1 MDILR
6 SQFKTLPYP
15 DTDCT
20 GKTVIITGAN
30 IGLGKEAARHF
41 VRLNAK
47 VILAV
52 RSSSKGEEAKK
63 DIESTSKKTGLTEVW
78 ELDLAR
84 YSSVQAFIER
94 ASSLPRIDIVIMNA
108 STALFSFD
116 TAEDSESTITV
127 NVISTFLLVVA
138 FLPLLRTFATTWG
151 ILPTITIVGSD
162 MHHYTKFPERLKP
175 NSLAALNERSANM
188 QERYAISPRLLAS
201 IQATKL
207 MQLYH
212 SYATS
217 KLLQLLA
224 FQEISLRL
232 ADKEPMVV
240 LNMVNPGLC
249 KTALTR
255 RTTGALKLQID
266 VAKSLIARTAEV
278 GSRTLVHGGTAG
290 LKSYGCYM
298 SDCNV
303 DK

>member
-6 SQFKTLPYP
+6 SQLKTLPYP
-15 DTDCT
+15 GTDCT

-30 IGLGKEAARHF
+30 TGLGKEAAQHF

-52 RSSSKGEEAKK
+52 RSMAKGEEARK
-63 DIESTSKKTGLTEVW
+63 DIESTTEITGTTEVW
-78 ELDLAR
+78 ELDLAS
-84 YSSVQAFIER
+84 YASVKAFSKR
-94 ASSLPRIDIVIMNA
+94 ASSLPRVDLVIMNA
-108 STALFSFD
+108 SIALYSFE

-151 ILPTITIVGSD
+151 ILPTVTIVGSD
-162 MHHYTKFPERLKP
+162 MHHYTKFSERLSP

-188 QERYAISPRLLAS
+188 QERYAISHRLLAS
-201 IQATKL
+201 TQGMKL

-224 FQEISLRL
+224 FQEISSRL

-255 RTTGALKLQID
+255 STTGALKLQID
-266 VAKSLIARTAEV
+266 IAKSLIARTAEV

-298 SDCNV
+298 SDCTIN
-303 DK
+303 K